1 MEDRLLGIAPRLLL
15 SLVLTVSLWSGAV
28 AAPFTGVIM
37 NKPACCNAMPM
48 AGQAKSQG
56 ACGCA
61 QDSPCRMQANPHLRL
76 FPALIPSN
84 MDQAPLVH
92 LPIWSS
98 AGGFI
103 KPAYDGIIDTRILL
117 KPPGRL
123 FILHANLLI

>member
-1 MEDRLLGIAPRLLL
+1 LLDIAPRLLL
-15 SLVLTVSLWSGAV
+15 SFMLVVSLWSGTM

-37 NKPACCNAMPM
+37 NKPACCHATPM
-48 AGQAKSQG
+48 AGQAESQG

-61 QDSPCRMQANPHLRL
+61 QDSPCRMQVNPHLRV
-76 FPALIPSN
+76 FPALIRSN
-84 MDQAPLVH
+84 MDQTPLVH

-103 KPAYDGIIDTRILL
+103 KPAHDDIYETIILL